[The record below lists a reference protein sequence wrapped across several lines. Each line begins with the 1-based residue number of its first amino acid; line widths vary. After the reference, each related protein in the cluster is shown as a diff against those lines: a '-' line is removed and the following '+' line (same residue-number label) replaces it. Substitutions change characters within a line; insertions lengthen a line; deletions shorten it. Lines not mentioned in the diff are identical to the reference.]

1 MLESGGRYAADLE
14 LRITVME
21 EKGGRSDTP
30 VSKIEIRGDRP
41 PRPGE
46 FFHYETN
53 LTMRRKPHR
62 VVVAAWDPV
71 SGTILSSSAEV
82 NP

>member
-1 MLESGGRYAADLE
+1 
-14 LRITVME
+14 
-21 EKGGRSDTP
+21 